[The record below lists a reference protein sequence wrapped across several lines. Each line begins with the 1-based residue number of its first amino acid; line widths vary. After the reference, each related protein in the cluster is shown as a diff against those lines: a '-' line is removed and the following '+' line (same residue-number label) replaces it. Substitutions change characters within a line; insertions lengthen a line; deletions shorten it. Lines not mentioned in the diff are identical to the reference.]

1 MHVGQKA
8 CAKHGIW
15 TLDSGGLLEDRLDNK
30 LINSS
35 PRSKKKGYLGR
46 KHCSNISNNL
56 LHTGKERDLEGNGSK
71 DSKPSYWKHT
81 KINLTE
87 LR

>member
-1 MHVGQKA
+1 MA
-8 CAKHGIW
+8 
-15 TLDSGGLLEDRLDNK
+15 SGGLLEDRLGNK

-35 PRSKKKGYLGR
+35 PRSKEKGYLGR

-71 DSKPSYWKHT
+71 PCYWKHT
-81 KINLTE
+81 KINSTE